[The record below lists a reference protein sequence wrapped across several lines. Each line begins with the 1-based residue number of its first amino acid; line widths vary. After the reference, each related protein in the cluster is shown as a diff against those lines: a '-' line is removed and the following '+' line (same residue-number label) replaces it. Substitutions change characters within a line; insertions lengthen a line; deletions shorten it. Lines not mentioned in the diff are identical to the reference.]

1 MPSRAPTAC
10 RRPGCAGVVRGGMC
24 SRCGPVRRDD
34 AQYDERRGTAA
45 QRGYDG
51 LWQRARRVKL
61 AEQPLC
67 EECLRQGRVRAAALV
82 DHIVPMADGGAR
94 LDPENWQSLCEECHA
109 TKTVRDLAQRRR
121 GRGVQILA
129 PDRP

>member
-1 MPSRAPTAC
+1 MPRRPPTAC
-10 RRPGCAGVVRGGMC
+10 RKHGCSGIIIGGIC
-24 SRCGPVRRDD
+24 SRCGPVR
-34 AQYDERRGTAA
+34 AAAELAYDERRGTAA

-67 EECLRQGRVRAAALV
+67 EECLRQGRVRAATLV

-94 LDPENWQSLCEECHA
+94 LDPDNWQSLCDECH
-109 TKTVRDLAQRRR
+109 TVKTIQDVAKRRQVRVY
-121 GRGVQILA
+121 G
-129 PDRP
+129 